1 MAKKTRKR
9 KTKFEKIMLTLTFT
23 TAIFV
28 FVSVLF
34 FKAQLSSVNIEV
46 EKLKKDVSK
55 QEKVNE
61 SLTMKVN
68 ELVSLENMQSVAQ
81 EEGLEYNNNNVVV
94 IQKKVIKKK

>member
-46 EKLKKDVSK
+46 ETLKKNVSK

-94 IQKKVIKKK
+94 IQK

>member
-46 EKLKKDVSK
+46 EKLKKDVTK

-94 IQKKVIKKK
+94 IQK